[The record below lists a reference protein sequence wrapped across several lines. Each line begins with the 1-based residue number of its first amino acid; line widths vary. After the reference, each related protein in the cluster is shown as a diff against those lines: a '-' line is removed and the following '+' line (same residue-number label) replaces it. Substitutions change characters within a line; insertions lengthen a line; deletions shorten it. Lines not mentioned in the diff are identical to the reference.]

1 MGILDGILGS
11 LLGGNSNAGPLQS
24 ILGSVLGGG
33 GQAQQ
38 QGGLGSLLGGGQ
50 AQQGGLGGALGGL
63 LGGGGTG
70 GGLGGLL
77 GQFQQ
82 AGLGHVAQSWVGTG
96 ANQQV
101 SPDQLHQVFGD
112 EQVSQWSQQSGLPK
126 QDLLSQLSQYL
137 PHAVDQMTP
146 HGQVPTEA
154 EGGSA
159 FDGAGINMG
168 TRTV

>member
-11 LLGGNSNAGPLQS
+11 VLGGNSNAGPLQS

-38 QGGLGSLLGGGQ
+38 QQGGQ
-50 AQQGGLGGALGGL
+50 MPQQGGLGGALGGM
-63 LGGGGTG
+63 LGGGGAG

-82 AGLGHVAQSWVGTG
+82 AGLGHVAQSWVGNG
-96 ANQQV
+96 QNQQV
-101 SPDQLHQVFGD
+101 SPDQLNQVFGD
-112 EQVSQWSQQSGLPK
+112 QQVNQWSQQSGMPK

-137 PHAVDQMTP
+137 PHAVDKMTP
-146 HGQVPTEA
+146 QGQVPTEA

-159 FDGAGINMG
+159 FDGAGINLG

>member
-11 LLGGNSNAGPLQS
+11 VLGGSSNAGPLQS

-38 QGGLGSLLGGGQ
+38 PQ
-50 AQQGGLGGALGGL
+50 QQGGLGGM
-63 LGGGGTG
+63 LGGGG

-77 GQFQQ
+77 SQFQQ
-82 AGLGHVAQSWVGTG
+82 AGLGHVAQSWVGNG
-96 ANQQV
+96 QNQQV
-101 SPDQLHQVFGD
+101 SPDQLNQVFGD
-112 EQVSQWSQQSGLPK
+112 QQVNQWSQQSGMPK

-137 PHAVDQMTP
+137 PHAVDKMTP
-146 HGQVPTEA
+146 QGQVPTEA

-159 FDGAGINMG
+159 FDGAGINLG

>member
-11 LLGGNSNAGPLQS
+11 VLGGSSNAGPLQS

-33 GQAQQ
+33 QAQQ
-38 QGGLGSLLGGGQ
+38 Q
-50 AQQGGLGGALGGL
+50 QQGGLGGALGGM
-63 LGGGGTG
+63 LGGG

-82 AGLGHVAQSWVGTG
+82 AGLGHVAQSWVGNG

-112 EQVSQWSQQSGLPK
+112 QQVNQWSQQTGMPK

-137 PHAVDQMTP
+137 PHAVDRMTP
-146 HGQVPTEA
+146 QGQVPAE

-159 FDGAGINMG
+159 FDGAGVNMG

>member
-1 MGILDGILGS
+1 MGILDSVLGG

-33 GQAQQ
+33 QAQQ
-38 QGGLGSLLGGGQ
+38 GGGLG
-50 AQQGGLGGALGGL
+50 GGLGGALGGM
-63 LGGGGTG
+63 LGGGGGGAG

-82 AGLGHVAQSWVGTG
+82 AGLGHVAQSWVGNG

-126 QDLLSQLSQYL
+126 HDLLSQLSQYL

-146 HGQVPTEA
+146 QGQVPTEA

-159 FDGAGINMG
+159 FDGAGVNMG

>member
-11 LLGGNSNAGPLQS
+11 VLGGNSNAGPLQS

-33 GQAQQ
+33 QAQQ
-38 QGGLGSLLGGGQ
+38 
-50 AQQGGLGGALGGL
+50 QQGGLGGALGGL
-63 LGGGGTG
+63 LGGGAG

-96 ANQQV
+96 PNQQV
-101 SPDQLHQVFGD
+101 SPDQLNQVFGD
-112 EQVSQWSQQSGLPK
+112 QQVNQWSQQSGVPK

-146 HGQVPTEA
+146 QGQVPAE

-159 FDGAGINMG
+159 FDGAGVNLG

>member
-11 LLGGNSNAGPLQS
+11 VLGGSSNAGPLQS

-33 GQAQQ
+33 QAQQQQ
-38 QGGLGSLLGGGQ
+38 QGGLGGT
-50 AQQGGLGGALGGL
+50 LGGL
-63 LGGGGTG
+63 LGGGGGAG

-96 ANQQV
+96 QNQPV

-112 EQVSQWSQQSGLPK
+112 DQVNQWSQQTGVPK
-126 QDLLSQLSQYL
+126 HDLLSQLSQYL

-146 HGQVPTEA
+146 QGQVPTEA

>member
-11 LLGGNSNAGPLQS
+11 VLGGSSNAGPLQS

-38 QGGLGSLLGGGQ
+38 Q
-50 AQQGGLGGALGGL
+50 QGGLGGALGGM
-63 LGGGGTG
+63 LGGGGGAG

-82 AGLGHVAQSWVGTG
+82 AGLGHVAQSWVGNG
-96 ANQQV
+96 PNQQV
-101 SPDQLHQVFGD
+101 SPDQLNQVFGD
-112 EQVSQWSQQSGLPK
+112 QQVNQWSQQTGMPK
-126 QDLLSQLSQYL
+126 HDLLSQLSQYL

-146 HGQVPTEA
+146 QGQVPTEA
-154 EGGSA
+154 DGGSA
-159 FDGAGINMG
+159 FDGAGINLG

>member
-11 LLGGNSNAGPLQS
+11 VLGGSSNAGPLQS

-38 QGGLGSLLGGGQ
+38 QGGLG
-50 AQQGGLGGALGGL
+50 GALGGM
-63 LGGGGTG
+63 LGGGGGGAG
-70 GGLGGLL
+70 GGLSGLL

-82 AGLGHVAQSWVGTG
+82 AGLGHVAQSWVGNG
-96 ANQQV
+96 QNQQV
-101 SPDQLHQVFGD
+101 SPDQLNQVFGD
-112 EQVSQWSQQSGLPK
+112 QQVNQWSQQSGMPK

-137 PHAVDQMTP
+137 PHAVDKMTP
-146 HGQVPTEA
+146 QGQVPTEA

-159 FDGAGINMG
+159 FDGAGVNLG

>member
-11 LLGGNSNAGPLQS
+11 VLGGSSNAGPLQS

-38 QGGLGSLLGGGQ
+38 QGGLGGM
-50 AQQGGLGGALGGL
+50 
-63 LGGGGTG
+63 LGGGGAG

-77 GQFQQ
+77 SQFQQ
-82 AGLGHVAQSWVGTG
+82 AGMGHVAQSWVGNG
-96 ANQQV
+96 PNQQV
-101 SPDQLHQVFGD
+101 SPDQLNQVFGD
-112 EQVSQWSQQSGLPK
+112 QQVNQWSQQTGMPK

-137 PHAVDQMTP
+137 PHAVDKMTP
-146 HGQVPTEA
+146 QGQVPTEA

-159 FDGAGINMG
+159 FDGAGINLG

>member
-11 LLGGNSNAGPLQS
+11 VLGGSSNAGPLQS

-38 QGGLGSLLGGGQ
+38 Q
-50 AQQGGLGGALGGL
+50 QGGLGGALGGM
-63 LGGGGTG
+63 LGGGGAG

-82 AGLGHVAQSWVGTG
+82 AGLGHVAQSWVGSG
-96 ANQQV
+96 PNQQV

-112 EQVSQWSQQSGLPK
+112 EQVSQWSQQSGVPK
-126 QDLLSQLSQYL
+126 HDLLSQLSQYL

-146 HGQVPTEA
+146 QGQVPTEA

>member
-11 LLGGNSNAGPLQS
+11 VLGGSSNAGPLQS

-33 GQAQQ
+33 QAQQ
-38 QGGLGSLLGGGQ
+38 
-50 AQQGGLGGALGGL
+50 QQGGLGGALGGM
-63 LGGGGTG
+63 LGGGAG

-77 GQFQQ
+77 NQFQQ

-96 ANQQV
+96 PNQQI
-101 SPDQLHQVFGD
+101 SPDQLNQVFGD
-112 EQVSQWSQQSGLPK
+112 NQVNQWSQQTGMPK

-137 PHAVDQMTP
+137 PHAVDKMTP
-146 HGQVPTEA
+146 GGQIPTEA

-159 FDGAGINMG
+159 FDGAGINLG

>member
-1 MGILDGILGS
+1 MGILDSVLGG

-33 GQAQQ
+33 QAQQ
-38 QGGLGSLLGGGQ
+38 GGGLG
-50 AQQGGLGGALGGL
+50 GGLGGALGGM
-63 LGGGGTG
+63 LGGGGGAG

-82 AGLGHVAQSWVGTG
+82 AGLGHVAQSWVGNG

-126 QDLLSQLSQYL
+126 HDLLSQLSQYL

-146 HGQVPTEA
+146 QGQVPTEA

-159 FDGAGINMG
+159 FDGAGVNMG